1 MVESQE
7 KIPEQIESFKIEL
20 DDLKEIVGESFNI
33 DVESVDIAGQEVQVD
48 VKTEE
53 EKEDPESG
61 SG

>member
-7 KIPEQIESFKIEL
+7 VIPETIESFKIEL
-20 DDLKEIVGESFNI
+20 EDLKEIVGESFNI
-33 DVESVDIAGQEVQVD
+33 DVESVDIAGKEVQID

-53 EKEDPESG
+53 EKEEPESG